1 MKKFLIRIVL
11 LVLGIVLCYQHFCY
25 ADVVDLSIGLL
36 SLFSI
41 YFIPIGITVL
51 IIVLDSYF
59 ILKREAKKGQASNK
73 EMTKKINF
81 NKKLIFIIIAISVIM
96 INFCM
101 NYFYEV
107 YYEVYYP
114 KIFLVS
120 ISALIILAIILRLKE
135 KKKIA
140 YIILTIAIIMIGIM
154 TTYSHILK
162 KEAEEEWKER
172 VNAVS
177 FMTDPEINVF
187 NEQFTPYEGK
197 EVKGR
202 IVRALIQ
209 KVVSNNAGNTDREVM
224 QVTVSGVVTL
234 NKEDTQLPEQF
245 DEIKLDKTY
254 NVKMIY
260 NKYGKIESIHIEE
273 NQ

>member
-172 VNAVS
+172 VNAVG
-177 FMTDPEINVF
+177 FATDVEINVF

-209 KVVSNNAGNTDREVM
+209 KVVSNNAGNTDDELM

-245 DEIKLDKTY
+245 DEIKSDKTY

>member
-234 NKEDTQLPEQF
+234 NKEDTQLPKQF

>member
-25 ADVVDLSIGLL
+25 ADVVDMSIGLL

-59 ILKREAKKGQASNK
+59 ILKREAKKGQESNE

-81 NKKLIFIIIAISVIM
+81 NKKLIFIIIAILVIM

-107 YYEVYYP
+107 YYP
-114 KIFLVS
+114 KIFLVF

-135 KKKIA
+135 KKKMA
-140 YIILTIAIIMIGIM
+140 YIIMTIAIIMIGII

-177 FMTDPEINVF
+177 FMNDVEINVF

-234 NKEDTQLPEQF
+234 NKEDPQLPEQF

-254 NVKMIY
+254 NVNMIY
-260 NKYGKIESIHIEE
+260 NKYGKLESIHIEE

>member
-1 MKKFLIRIVL
+1 MKKILSRIVL

-25 ADVVDLSIGLL
+25 ADVVDIGIIDVSTGIL
-36 SLFSI
+36 SI
-41 YFIPIGITVL
+41 YFIPIGISVL
-51 IIVLDSYF
+51 IIVLGSYF
-59 ILKREAKKGQASNK
+59 ILRREATKGQEINE
-73 EMTKKINF
+73 EMNRKINF
-81 NKKLIFIIIAISVIM
+81 NKKLIFIIIAILVMM
-96 INFCM
+96 INFYINIC
-101 NYFYEV
+101 YAR
-107 YYEVYYP
+107 YYP
-114 KIFLVS
+114 KIFLVF
-120 ISALIILAIILRLKE
+120 ISALIVLAIILRLKE

-140 YIILTIAIIMIGIM
+140 YIIMTIAIIMTGIM
-154 TTYSHILK
+154 TTYSHISK

-245 DEIKLDKTY
+245 DEIKMDKTY
-254 NVKMIY
+254 NVNMIY

-273 NQ
+273 NP

>member
-1 MKKFLIRIVL
+1 MKKILRRIVL

-36 SLFSI
+36 SLFSMF
-41 YFIPIGITVL
+41 FIPIGITVL

-59 ILKREAKKGQASNK
+59 ILKREAKKGQEPNEEK
-73 EMTKKINF
+73 TKKINF
-81 NKKLIFIIIAISVIM
+81 TKKLIFIIIAILVMM

-101 NYFYEV
+101 NYF
-107 YYEVYYP
+107 YEVYYP

-140 YIILTIAIIMIGIM
+140 YIIMTIAIIMIGII

-162 KEAEEEWKER
+162 QEAEEEWKER

-224 QVTVSGVVTL
+224 QVPISGVITL

-254 NVKMIY
+254 NVNMIY

>member
-107 YYEVYYP
+107 YYPE
-114 KIFLVS
+114 IFLVS
-120 ISALIILAIILRLKE
+120 ISVLIVLSIILRLKE

-140 YIILTIAIIMIGIM
+140 YIILTITIIMIGII

-172 VNAVS
+172 FNAVG
-177 FMTDPEINVF
+177 FATDVEINVF

-209 KVVSNNAGNTDREVM
+209 KVVSNNAGNTDDELM

-245 DEIKLDKTY
+245 DEIKSDKTY
-254 NVKMIY
+254 NVNMIY

>member
-1 MKKFLIRIVL
+1 MKKILRRIVL
-11 LVLGIVLCYQHFCY
+11 LVLGIVICYQHFCY
-25 ADVVDLSIGLL
+25 ADVEDMFIDMFAIGSL
-36 SLFSI
+36 SLI
-41 YFIPIGITVL
+41 GTYLPIGITVL
-51 IIVLDSYF
+51 IIVLVSYF
-59 ILKREAKKGQASNK
+59 ILKREAKKGQEPNE

-81 NKKLIFIIIAISVIM
+81 SKKLIFIIIAILVIM
-96 INFCM
+96 INFCI
-101 NYFYEV
+101 NYI
-107 YYEVYYP
+107 YEVYYP

-120 ISALIILAIILRLKE
+120 ISVLIILAIILRLKE

-140 YIILTIAIIMIGIM
+140 YIIMTIAIMMIGII

-162 KEAEEEWKER
+162 KEAKEEWKER
-172 VNAVS
+172 FNAVG
-177 FMTDPEINVF
+177 FATDVEINVF
-187 NEQFTPYEGK
+187 NEKFTQYEGK
-197 EVKGR
+197 EVKGS

-209 KVVSNNAGNTDREVM
+209 QVVSNNAGNTDDEVM

-245 DEIKLDKTY
+245 DEIKWDKTY
-254 NVKMIY
+254 NVNMIY